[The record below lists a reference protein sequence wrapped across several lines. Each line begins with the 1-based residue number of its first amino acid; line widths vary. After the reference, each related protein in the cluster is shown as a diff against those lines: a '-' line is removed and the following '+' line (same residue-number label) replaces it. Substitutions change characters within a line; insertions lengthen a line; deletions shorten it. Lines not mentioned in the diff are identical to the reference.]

1 MFLDVEMPGENGFSL
16 FSKLKHRSFH
26 TIMVTGYEK
35 YAIRA
40 MKHSA
45 LDYLLKPVDA
55 DSLVSAVSKLDSK
68 NLLEDPRLA
77 HFNSLYQNELAT
89 IKSLMIM
96 TQSGFKNILF
106 ENIVYVKSESGG
118 YSIFH
123 FADGTAE
130 LVSEPLAYFEELLAA
145 SAFLRV
151 HRSHMVNLTKI
162 TRYDKKDSLVH
173 LQGDIVLEVSVRKQS
188 DLRKKMINT

>member
-1 MFLDVEMPGENGFSL
+1 MKIKAIHIDDEKDSIEVIQMLIKEHCPQLDLVAWAHTVNEGVELIEKHNPHLVFLDVEMPGENGFSL

-26 TIMVTGYEK
+26 TIMVTGYEN
-35 YAIRA
+35 YAIKA

-55 DSLVSAVSKLDSK
+55 DSLESAVSKLDSK

-106 ENIVYVKSESGG
+106 KNIVFIKSESGG
-118 YSIFH
+118 Y
-123 FADGTAE
+123 
-130 LVSEPLAYFEELLAA
+130 
-145 SAFLRV
+145 
-151 HRSHMVNLTKI
+151 
-162 TRYDKKDSLVH
+162 
-173 LQGDIVLEVSVRKQS
+173 
-188 DLRKKMINT
+188 